1 MVVTA
6 PARLPGAPLPLDH
19 VPGSVQVISG
29 DALRRS
35 GAPTLQ
41 DALTRLP
48 GVTLNDEQ
56 GNSVQTDVSLR
67 GFQVTSV
74 TGVPQGISVFVDGVR
89 VNEPTAEEVNFDLI
103 PLDDI
108 ERIEVIRGPTALFGR
123 NALGGSINIVT
134 RRGEEVREIE
144 PEAEGGSFGRQK
156 YRLRLSGPLAPFDY
170 YLSATYFD
178 ETGWR
183 DDSEVRLGKL
193 FGKLGFRS
201 GDTDVTLSFQ
211 RAQNRLE
218 QAGSLPISELQRDRR
233 QNFTTGD
240 FFAPLL
246 NLVTL
251 NAQQQLG
258 ARTSLSVNGFARTL
272 DTQQFNVN
280 LIGANTRSFGHTVS
294 AGGVVQLD
302 HDSRPFDRANRLTVG
317 LEYAHHDAVLTTFDE
332 TSSGVRTVDSKVHD
346 DQHAWAVYAQDTL
359 DVARALL
366 REDDK
371 LVLTAATRF
380 DWVRHQIGD
389 VGPFGARPSAAGTD
403 TFSRVN
409 PRVGLN
415 YNLSPAA
422 SLYFVYAQGFRV
434 PAFLEL
440 TCASPGSV
448 CPGLQAGV
456 ASDPPIKPVTV
467 DHYELGTRLALR
479 PWLRL
484 DLALFRTD
492 VHDDIFSIS
501 PTGTT
506 AVFFQNVG
514 ETRRQGAEVY
524 ARATLD
530 RRWELSLGYTYTE
543 STFREDVDLAS
554 PRLTAGCV
562 VPPCIEHVSRGSD
575 LPLLPRHRLNAS
587 VDYRVTPWLT
597 LWTSGAFVGAQRLRG
612 DEENVE
618 RTLTPYVTL
627 NAGARARWHGLT
639 AFLTITNLL
648 NDAHETFGTFA
659 RNPRA
664 AGAPVEPFLTP
675 SPPIHVDVGVA
686 YRF

>member
-201 GDTDVTLSFQ
+201 GDTDVTLSLH

-218 QAGSLPISELQRDRR
+218 QAGSLPIISSR
-233 QNFTTGD
+233 
-240 FFAPLL
+240 
-246 NLVTL
+246 
-251 NAQQQLG
+251 
-258 ARTSLSVNGFARTL
+258 LSSTWSRS
-272 DTQQFNVN
+272 
-280 LIGANTRSFGHTVS
+280 TRS
-294 AGGVVQLD
+294 
-302 HDSRPFDRANRLTVG
+302 
-317 LEYAHHDAVLTTFDE
+317 
-332 TSSGVRTVDSKVHD
+332 SS
-346 DQHAWAVYAQDTL
+346 
-359 DVARALL
+359 
-366 REDDK
+366 
-371 LVLTAATRF
+371 
-380 DWVRHQIGD
+380 
-389 VGPFGARPSAAGTD
+389 
-403 TFSRVN
+403 
-409 PRVGLN
+409 
-415 YNLSPAA
+415 
-422 SLYFVYAQGFRV
+422 
-434 PAFLEL
+434 
-440 TCASPGSV
+440 
-448 CPGLQAGV
+448 
-456 ASDPPIKPVTV
+456 
-467 DHYELGTRLALR
+467 
-479 PWLRL
+479 
-484 DLALFRTD
+484 
-492 VHDDIFSIS
+492 
-501 PTGTT
+501 
-506 AVFFQNVG
+506 
-514 ETRRQGAEVY
+514 
-524 ARATLD
+524 
-530 RRWELSLGYTYTE
+530 
-543 STFREDVDLAS
+543 
-554 PRLTAGCV
+554 
-562 VPPCIEHVSRGSD
+562 
-575 LPLLPRHRLNAS
+575 
-587 VDYRVTPWLT
+587 
-597 LWTSGAFVGAQRLRG
+597 
-612 DEENVE
+612 
-618 RTLTPYVTL
+618 
-627 NAGARARWHGLT
+627 
-639 AFLTITNLL
+639 
-648 NDAHETFGTFA
+648 
-659 RNPRA
+659 
-664 AGAPVEPFLTP
+664 
-675 SPPIHVDVGVA
+675 
-686 YRF
+686 